1 LLKDLCKKYDLV
13 QGSPTWK
20 GGDEFSSAEE
30 GVVALFCHTQIT
42 SVINSHI
49 WKLDSKSFALNPLD
63 KP

>member
-1 LLKDLCKKYDLV
+1 V

-20 GGDEFSSAEE
+20 GGDEFSFAEK

-42 SVINSHI
+42 TVINFHI
-49 WKLDSKSFALNPLD
+49 WKLDSKNFAKNPLD